1 MKQLMIIALL
11 CLGSLFSGAGIAGP
25 VETYEFSDQVTRE
38 RFQSLSEELRCPKC
52 QNQNLADSNSPIA
65 RDLRR
70 QVYEQLVAGQSD
82 QQIVDFMVDRY
93 GEYVLYKPKFDPVTY
108 VLWVGPAGFGAL
120 GVLILAIV
128 VFMQRRKKPV
138 ENEEVMD
145 APLTAEQQKK
155 LDEILGKDQ

>member
-1 MKQLMIIALL
+1 MKQLMIISLL
-11 CLGSLFSGAGIAGP
+11 CLTSLFSAVGMAGP
-25 VETYEFSDQVTRE
+25 VETYEFSDEVTRE

-70 QVYEQLVAGQSD
+70 QVYEQLTAGQSD

-108 VLWVGPAGFGAL
+108 VLWIGPAGFGAL
-120 GVLILAIV
+120 GLLILAIV
-128 VFMQRRKKPV
+128 VFMQRRKKPT

-155 LDEILGKDQ
+155 LDEILGKDD